1 MNPSFPHDFI
11 DILQRDLPSDQVQSL
26 LEALDSTPASSLRIN
41 LAKGA
46 NIKGDSPVEWSSGEG
61 WYLDERPKFTLDP
74 RLHGGAYYVQEASSM
89 IVGRI
94 AQEFAPRC
102 VLDLCAAPGGKSTHL
117 SSVVGDEG
125 LVVANEVI
133 KSRSTILKEN
143 VIKWGLGNVVV
154 TNSDPAAFE
163 ALENLFDMVVV
174 DAPCSGEGMFRK
186 DLASREQWS
195 VEGVGT
201 CVMRSK
207 RILANVWASL
217 AMDGVLIYS
226 TCTFNHMENEGVVRW
241 VLEEL
246 GGEIIEQNWQ
256 ELGAAAVVDNGLGG
270 HFYPHKVKGEG
281 LFCAVIRKTR
291 HSENTPPPSRSRK
304 MDRPSKS
311 EISKLERWVK
321 TERKFRI
328 SNSGLIYCYNKLTDN
343 LIEELLSSLNV
354 IYSGVEMGQII
365 RGELKPSHPLALYA
379 DLRYENRSLLNLEQA
394 LSYLRCENLNPELFA
409 QGLTLVEYQGVA
421 LGWAKG
427 LGRRVNNNYPKSW
440 RILR

>member
-1 MNPSFPHDFI
+1 MTQDFPKDFI
-11 DILQRDLPSDQVQSL
+11 SSLQSDMPQDQTQSL
-26 LEALDSTPASSLRIN
+26 LEALDTEPALSIRTN
-41 LAKGA
+41 PAKGA
-46 NIKGDSPVEWSSGEG
+46 NIEGDSAVEWTHGEG
-61 WYLDERPKFTLDP
+61 WYLNERPKFTLDP
-74 RLHGGAYYVQEASSM
+74 FLHAGAYYVQEASSM

-94 AQEFAPRC
+94 AKGFSPRC

-117 SSVVGDEG
+117 SSVVGAEG

-133 KSRSTILKEN
+133 KSRSVILKEN

-154 TNSDPAAFE
+154 TNSDPSAFGS
-163 ALENLFDMVVV
+163 LENLFDLVVV

-186 DLASREQWS
+186 DRAAREQWS
-195 VEGVGT
+195 LDGVQT

-207 RILANVWASL
+207 RILADVWAAL

-226 TCTFNHMENEGVVRW
+226 TCTFNHLENEGVVRW
-241 VLEEL
+241 ALEEL
-246 GGEIIEQNWQ
+246 GGEIIEQDWQ
-256 ELGAAAVVDNGLGG
+256 AMGAQGVVDNGLGG

-291 HSENTPPPSRSRK
+291 HSENPPPPSRPRK

-311 EISKLERWVK
+311 EISELERWVK

-354 IYSGVEMGQII
+354 IYSGVEMGQMI

-379 DLRYENRSLLNLEQA
+379 DLNFENRSRLDLPQA
-394 LSYLRCENLNPELFA
+394 LSYLRCENPDPQAFL
-409 QGLTLVEYQGVA
+409 QGLSLVQYQGAA

-427 LGRRVNNNYPKSW
+427 VGRRVNNNYPKSW
-440 RILR
+440 RILH